1 MPTVR
6 ETETSARINEDV
18 LAAFD
23 TTTERGRPLN
33 MALHHV
39 NGVKDDSRLVN
50 LRLLCPNCHSQTDNF
65 SGRNARRPT
74 PGEAAH
80 LTVVSQAG

>member
-1 MPTVR
+1 MKM
-6 ETETSARINEDV
+6 SS
-18 LAAFD
+18 AFD

-33 MALHHV
+33 MALHTSMA
-39 NGVKDDSRLVN
+39 KDDNRLVN